1 MKPTAQAAT
10 LMDAVFPKT
19 NLMRYILMRY
29 MLIVLSLT
37 VLIALSARISFPIPW
52 SSVPITGQTFAILLT
67 GALLGSR
74 LGALTVLAYLAE
86 GAMGLPVFAYGGGIA
101 YFTGPTAGFLI
112 GFVPMAFVVG
122 YLCERG
128 WDRRPWTAVL
138 AFLAGS
144 VVLYIFGLS
153 WLAHFVP
160 GGSLLSAGLYPFI
173 PGDLTKIVLAAIAL
187 PAGWA
192 LLNRV
197 RG

>member
-1 MKPTAQAAT
+1 MKPRAQALTMVDAIFPEAT
-10 LMDAVFPKT
+10 LLR
-19 NLMRYILMRY
+19 NIL
-29 MLIVLSLT
+29 LALT
-37 VLIALSARISFPIPW
+37 FSGLIALSARLSFPVPW
-52 SSVPITGQTFAILLT
+52 SSVPITGQTFAVLLT

-128 WDRRPWTAVL
+128 WDRRPWTA
-138 AFLAGS
+138 AIAMLAGS

-153 WLAHFVP
+153 WLARYVP
-160 GGSLLSAGLYPFI
+160 ANSLLAAGLTPFI
-173 PGDLTKIVLAAIAL
+173 PGDLTKIALATTAL
-187 PAGWA
+187 PSGWA
-192 LLNRV
+192 VLNRV
-197 RG
+197 RGR

>member
-1 MKPTAQAAT
+1 MKPRTQAVT

-19 NLMRYILMRY
+19 NLMRGIL
-29 MLIVLSLT
+29 LVLSFT
-37 VLIALSARISFPIPW
+37 VLIALSARISLAVPW
-52 SSVPITGQTFAILLT
+52 SSVPVTAQTFAILLT

-74 LGALTVLAYLAE
+74 LGALSVIAYLAE

-101 YFTGPTAGFLI
+101 YFMGPTAGFLI

-144 VVLYIFGLS
+144 VVLYIFGLF
-153 WLAHFVP
+153 WLARFVP
-160 GGSLLSAGLYPFI
+160 ADSLLSAGLYPFI
-173 PGDLTKIVLAAIAL
+173 PGDLTKIALAAIAL
-187 PAGWA
+187 PSGWA
-192 LLNRV
+192 LLSRM
-197 RG
+197 RGL

>member
-1 MKPTAQAAT
+1 
-10 LMDAVFPKT
+10 MDAVFPKT
-19 NLMRYILMRY
+19 TLMRNVL
-29 MLIVLSLT
+29 LVLSFT
-37 VLIALSARISFPIPW
+37 ILIALSARISLAIPW

-74 LGALTVLAYLAE
+74 LGALSVLAYLAE

-101 YFTGPTAGFLI
+101 YFMGPTAGFLI

-122 YLCERG
+122 YLCEQG

-153 WLAHFVP
+153 WLARFVP
-160 GGSLLSAGLYPFI
+160 ADSLLSAGLYPFI
-173 PGDLTKIVLAAIAL
+173 PGDLTKIALAAVAL
-187 PAGWA
+187 PSGWA
-192 LLNRV
+192 LMNRV